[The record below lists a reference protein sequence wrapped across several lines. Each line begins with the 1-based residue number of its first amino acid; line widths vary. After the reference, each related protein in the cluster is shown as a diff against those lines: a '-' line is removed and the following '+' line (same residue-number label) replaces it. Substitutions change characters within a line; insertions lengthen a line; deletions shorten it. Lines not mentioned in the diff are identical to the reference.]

1 MMMKKLNRYLIDT
14 NIYTNAL
21 KNNQHHQ
28 LRNFLKTLESN
39 SFVVANFVL
48 LELLTFYRNSPEAV
62 KQDALN
68 LIKELM
74 NSEII
79 DFNYDDWSMAL
90 EVRTQFLKMGRT
102 NRSLDPLIATLAITH
117 DCILV
122 TANKKDFI
130 GIPNLKTKL
139 YSQQFQRWE

>member
-1 MMMKKLNRYLIDT
+1 MMKKKLNRYLIDT

-21 KNNQHHQ
+21 KTNQHHQ
-28 LRNFLKTLESN
+28 LRNFLNSLESN
-39 SFVVANFVL
+39 QFVVANFVL

-68 LIKELM
+68 LIRELM

-79 DFNYDDWSMAL
+79 DFNYDDWSVAL

-102 NRSLDPLIATLAITH
+102 NRSLDPFLATLAITH

-122 TANKKDFI
+122 TANKKDFF